1 VETAVVEGD
10 VKVKDIAVEENT
22 LVGDAV
28 TYYFVGGGADVVV
41 VVVVVV
47 CSFKRPT

>member
-10 VKVKDIAVEENT
+10 VEVEDVAVEEDA

-28 TYYFVGGGADVVV
+28 TYYFVGGCADGFRKVDVV
-41 VVVVVV
+41 
-47 CSFKRPT
+47 